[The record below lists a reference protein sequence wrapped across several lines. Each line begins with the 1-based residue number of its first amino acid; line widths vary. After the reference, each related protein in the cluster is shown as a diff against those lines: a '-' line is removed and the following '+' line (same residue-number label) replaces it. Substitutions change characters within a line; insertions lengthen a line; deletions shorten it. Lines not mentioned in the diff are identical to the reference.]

1 MKLYFSI
8 LLILISFYAKS
19 QETDLT
25 LKPKRD
31 IDSQFFMGVLLDQI
45 TSVGSIKVCPSRQD
59 PKKYYYLPNKVKL
72 ATDETTGKPKF
83 SFTKYVTNLK
93 SESEDKD
100 VKTGEGGGWVHF
112 LMGLSVSK
120 EDISKAESELQR
132 ITPGAKIVGPV
143 IYKEGTVELITKS
156 AATNEKFKVLGRGP
170 APILDGDFIAVGFA
184 LNAED
189 ATILWETLKSST
201 PDVSLNFNMA
211 LAGLN
216 SPIGAKMEVNW
227 DVLKKHR
234 LMNLDVKT
242 PVVKA
247 LISDMVHELRQNGT
261 IKITTVGSSP
271 MANQLINKVENKIM
285 SICFSQNS
293 PNNITTSQND
303 SSQSESGLNT
313 NSETSSENSD
323 SANTS
328 QSSDET
334 ALSFRKKKK
343 GISLSDFALKAT
355 YQRTKFSN
363 SGTFNYDLNS
373 YEPTIINEI
382 FGGNIG
388 KINCK
393 DCLME
398 INTASNLYTQREII
412 AQLDG
417 DAANNDNFGK
427 YINNVTVKVRKKHG
441 AGDITLDEVRI
452 DRKNFNKEGNFF
464 KMLYGWQKGDN
475 DRRNWLN
482 YDYQTSWNFFG
493 GYTINED
500 WKPTTNQVISLTP
513 PFNRSEINILAE
525 KEPLLLANVRAVFV
539 KIYYKMGE
547 IEYMKRAVINPKT
560 EQITQVIEVLHAQNT
575 LNYSYEIDWV
585 LNDGNVIKSGRKTA
599 NNEILFADNLPK

>member
-1 MKLYFSI
+1 MKLILSI
-8 LLILISFYAKS
+8 LLIFTSFYVKS
-19 QETDLT
+19 QETELAS
-25 LKPKRD
+25 KPKKEG
-31 IDSQFFMGVLLDQI
+31 DSEFFMGVLLDQI
-45 TSVGSIKVCPSRQD
+45 ATVGSIKVCPSRQD

-72 ATDETTGKPKF
+72 AVDETTGKPKF
-83 SFTKYVTNLK
+83 SFTKYVSNTK
-93 SESEDKD
+93 SETEDKD
-100 VKTGEGGGWVHF
+100 LKIGEGGGWVHF

-120 EDISKAESELQR
+120 EEISEAESDLQR
-132 ITPGAKIVGPV
+132 IVPGAKIIGPV
-143 IYKEGTVELITKS
+143 IYKEGSVELITKS
-156 AATNEKFKVLGRGP
+156 AATNDKFKVLGRGP
-170 APILDGDFIAVGFA
+170 APILDGDYIAVGFA
-184 LNAED
+184 LNADD

-201 PDVSLNFNMA
+201 PDVSLNFNMV

-234 LMNLDVKT
+234 LMNLNVDI
-242 PVVKA
+242 PIVKA
-247 LISDMVHELRQNGT
+247 QISDMVNELRQKGAIKTTT
-261 IKITTVGSSP
+261 IGNSTS
-271 MANQLINKVENKIM
+271 ANQFISKVENKIL

-293 PNNITTSQND
+293 PNEFPSIVNETLKPND
-303 SSQSESGLNT
+303 TLNLNNATDSENAELT
-313 NSETSSENSD
+313 NSGQPN
-323 SANTS
+323 
-328 QSSDET
+328 DEST
-334 ALSFRKKKK
+334 FAGKNKKK
-343 GISLSDFALKAT
+343 IILSSNFSIQAT
-355 YQRTKFSN
+355 YNRIKITN

-373 YEPTIINEI
+373 YEPTIINEN

-393 DCLME
+393 DCLIE
-398 INTASNLYTQREII
+398 INTASNLYTQREIV

-417 DAANNDNFGK
+417 DAANNENFGK

-500 WKPTTNQVISLTP
+500 WKPTTNQVISLIP

-525 KEPLLLANVRAVFV
+525 KETLLLANVRAVFV
-539 KIYYKMGE
+539 KIYYKLGE
-547 IEYMKRAVINPKT
+547 TEYVKRAIINPKT
-560 EQITQVIEVLHAQNT
+560 EQTTQVIEVLHAQNNLKYT
-575 LNYSYEIDWV
+575 YEIDWV
-585 LNDGNVIKSGRKTA
+585 LNDGSVIKSGRKIA
-599 NNEILFADNLPK
+599 ENEIIFADNLPK

>member
-8 LLILISFYAKS
+8 LFIFVSFYAKS
-19 QETDLT
+19 QETDLA
-25 LKPKRD
+25 LKPKKD
-31 IDSQFFMGVLLDQI
+31 NDSQFFMGVLLDQI
-45 TSVGSIKVCPSRQD
+45 ATVGSIKVCPSRQD

-72 ATDETTGKPKF
+72 ATDEITGKPKF
-83 SFTKYVTNLK
+83 SFTKYVTNTK

-100 VKTGEGGGWVHF
+100 IKTGEGGGWVHF

-120 EDISKAESELQR
+120 EEISNAETELQK
-132 ITPGAKIVGPV
+132 IVSGAKIVGPV

-170 APILDGDFIAVGFA
+170 APILDGNFIAVGFA
-184 LNAED
+184 LNTDD

-201 PDVSLNFNMA
+201 PDISLNFNMA

-234 LMNLDVKT
+234 LMNLEVKV
-242 PVVKA
+242 PILKA
-247 LISDMVHELRQNGT
+247 QISDMVRELRQSGS
-261 IKITTVGSSP
+261 IKITTVGNSP
-271 MANQLINKVENKIM
+271 LANQLINKVENKIM

-293 PNNITTSQND
+293 TNNLTASQND
-303 SSQSESGLNT
+303 SLHPQGAINAD
-313 NSETSSENSD
+313 SETPTENLD

-328 QSSDET
+328 QTSDET
-334 ALSFRKKKK
+334 IESGEKKKK
-343 GISLSDFALKAT
+343 GISLSDFSMNAT

-373 YEPTIINEI
+373 YEPTIINEV

-388 KINCK
+388 KIRCN
-393 DCLME
+393 DCLTE
-398 INTASNLYTQREII
+398 VNTASNLYTQREIV

-452 DRKNFNKEGNFF
+452 DRKNFNKTGNFF

-493 GYTINED
+493 GFTINED
-500 WKPTTNQVISLTP
+500 WKPTNNQVISLIP

-525 KEPLLLANVRAVFV
+525 KEPLLSANVRAVFV
-539 KIYYKMGE
+539 RIYYKMGE
-547 IEYMKRAVINPKT
+547 TEYMKRAVINPKT
-560 EQITQVIEVLHAQNT
+560 EQITQIIEVLHAQNN
-575 LNYSYEIDWV
+575 LNYLYEMDWM
-585 LNDGNVIKSGRKTA
+585 LNDGSVIKSGRKVA

>member
-8 LLILISFYAKS
+8 LFILVSFYAKS
-19 QETDLT
+19 QETDLA
-25 LKPKRD
+25 LKPKKD
-31 IDSQFFMGVLLDQI
+31 NDSLFFMGVLLDQI
-45 TSVGSIKVCPSRQD
+45 ASVGSIKVCPSRQD
-59 PKKYYYLPNKVKL
+59 PKKYYYLPNKVKI
-72 ATDETTGKPKF
+72 ANDEVTGKPKF
-83 SFTKYVTNLK
+83 SFTKYVTNTK
-93 SESEDKD
+93 SDSEDTD
-100 VKTGEGGGWVHF
+100 IKTGEGGGWVHF

-120 EDISKAESELQR
+120 EEISKAESELQR

-184 LNAED
+184 LNTDD

-234 LMNLDVKT
+234 LMNLDVKI

-247 LISDMVHELRQNGT
+247 QISDMVHELRQNGT
-261 IKITTVGSSP
+261 IKITTVGNSP
-271 MANQLINKVENKIM
+271 MANKLISKVENKIM

-293 PNNITTSQND
+293 QNNLTTSQND
-303 SSQSESGLNT
+303 SLQPENGVNT

-323 SANTS
+323 SANAS
-328 QSSDET
+328 QLSDET
-334 ALSFRKKKK
+334 TLSIGKKKQ
-343 GISLSDFALKAT
+343 GISLSDFSVNAT

-363 SGTFNYDLNS
+363 SGTFTYDLNS
-373 YEPTIINEI
+373 YEPTIINEV

-388 KINCK
+388 KIKCN

-398 INTASNLYTQREII
+398 VNTASNLYTQREIV

-417 DAANNDNFGK
+417 EAANNDNFGK

-452 DRKNFNKEGNFF
+452 DRKNFNKNGNFF

-493 GYTINED
+493 GFTINED
-500 WKPTTNQVISLTP
+500 WKPSNNQVISLTP

-525 KEPLLLANVRAVFV
+525 KEPLLLANVRVVFV

-547 IEYMKRAVINPKT
+547 NEYMKLAVINPKT
-560 EQITQVIEVLHAQNT
+560 EQITQIIEVLHTQNN
-575 LNYSYEIDWV
+575 LNYSYEMDWV